1 MRAVEIMS
9 LILVMICL
17 IPNVDHAE
25 EPVSG
30 VGKGTRFAFQI
41 FVGSVTRVFGLL
53 ALCVIAFLVYKCV
66 VNRRKQPQPAAD
78 APAVGN

>member
-1 MRAVEIMS
+1 MS

-17 IPNVDHAE
+17 ITNIDHVE
-25 EPVSG
+25 EPVPG

-41 FVGSVTRVFGLL
+41 SVGSVTRVFGLL

-66 VNRRKQPQPAAD
+66 VNREGSSSSPPPMHRPSATD
-78 APAVGN
+78 RI